1 MCSIL
6 ISYDLADQTAAMSLR
21 RFLEHSFRNLKV
33 SLSGVDDVTGDT
45 SERLRAR
52 IRRADAMICMLSRL
66 GLHNPRLFFEAGMG
80 LAHNH
85 VWVLNLDKLQ
95 SGELSAP
102 LSLLPSLELSESGLI
117 KLQYELAR
125 VLGLQPPPRH
135 QMLEE
140 TLWTIRS
147 FLSQRAQEE
156 AQAQRTPA
164 PTREPEPV
172 DRALAS
178 LHRRLKEHVR
188 QAFVNS
194 LVAHAPSEA
203 QLSKERLKSMAL
215 QELWE
220 LAARYNIPKPE
231 QERALLLAFERE
243 LAVEHPL
250 RWKKMN
256 ACKLLEA
263 IDEGVRLFE
272 RELALR
278 QGSVSA

>member
-21 RFLEHSFRNLKV
+21 RFLEHSFRNLSV
-33 SLSGVDDVTGDT
+33 SLSGVDEVSGDT
-45 SERLRAR
+45 CERLRAR
-52 IRRADAMICMLSRL
+52 IRRADAMICMMSRL

-80 LAHNH
+80 LAHSH
-85 VWVLNLDKLQ
+85 VWLVNLEKLQ
-95 SGELSAP
+95 PGELAAP
-102 LSLLPSLELSESGLI
+102 LSLLSSLELSESGLI

-147 FLSQRAQEE
+147 FLTQRAQEE
-156 AQAQRTPA
+156 AQPPSTG
-164 PTREPEPV
+164 TSEPEPV

-178 LHRRLKEHVR
+178 LHRRLREHVR
-188 QAFVNS
+188 QAFINS
-194 LVAHAPSEA
+194 LLAHAPSEA
-203 QLSKERLKSMAL
+203 QLSKERLKSMTL

-220 LAARYNIPKPE
+220 LAGRFNIPQPE
-231 QERALLLAFERE
+231 QERAMLVAFERE
-243 LAVEHPL
+243 LSVQRPL

-272 RELALR
+272 REQTLR
-278 QGSVSA
+278 QGGAVT